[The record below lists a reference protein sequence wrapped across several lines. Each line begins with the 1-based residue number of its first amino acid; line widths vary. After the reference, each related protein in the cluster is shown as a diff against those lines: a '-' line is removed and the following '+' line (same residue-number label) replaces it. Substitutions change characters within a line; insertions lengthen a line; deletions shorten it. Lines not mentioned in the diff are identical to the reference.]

1 MTMVRAGS
9 AVDDTIASL
18 IPLIEKGDIIID
30 GGNSNYLDTNRR
42 IKSLAT
48 KGIMFLGVGVSGGE
62 EGALNGPSI
71 MPGGTKESW
80 QHVKPIFQKIAAKV
94 EDGTP
99 CCDFVGEEGSGHFVK
114 MVHNGIEYG
123 DMQLLAEAYSMLA
136 GYLELT
142 NDEIATVFE
151 EWNRGDLESYLVE
164 ITSDIF
170 RKKDS
175 ETGKYVIDL
184 ILDSAG
190 QKGTGKWTVINGLEI
205 GSPVTLISESV
216 FSRTISSQKEHRV
229 HASKILLGPEKKKS
243 GRPKKIHGKSTRCHL
258 RFKNNIVH
266 ARFCFIERRCQTVQ
280 MEFKLRRNSADVA
293 RRLHNQVEI
302 SRKNKGSLR

>member
-1 MTMVRAGS
+1 MIMVRAGS

-71 MPGGTKESW
+71 MPGGTKDAW
-80 QHVKPIFQKIAAKV
+80 QHVKPIFQKIAARV
-94 EDGTP
+94 DDGSP

-170 RKKDS
+170 RKKRLGD
-175 ETGKYVIDL
+175 GKIRDRSYFGFRRTKRNRKMDGHQRV
-184 ILDSAG
+184 G
-190 QKGTGKWTVINGLEI
+190 NR
-205 GSPVTLISESV
+205 ISGHFDFRV
-216 FSRTISSQKEHRV
+216 GFFPNDFFAKRTSRS
-229 HASKILLGPEKKKS
+229 
-243 GRPKKIHGKSTRCHL
+243 
-258 RFKNNIVH
+258 
-266 ARFCFIERRCQTVQ
+266 CQ
-280 MEFKLRRNSADVA
+280 
-293 RRLHNQVEI
+293 
-302 SRKNKGSLR
+302 